1 MTDNA
6 TLVLGFSEYAEAGRR
21 LAEACGYDFA
31 EVSVHQFPDGE
42 RRVQLPGSLPDRVVF
57 CRSLND
63 PDHKLIELFLA
74 AATAR
79 QLGAID
85 LTLVAPY
92 LCYMRQDIA
101 FTPGE
106 AVSQRI
112 LGALLAQHFDGL
124 ITVDPHLHRVH
135 SLGEAVPVSRPQVP
149 DTAPVLASFLKGQ
162 LDNPLLVGPDEESE
176 QWVGAIAREQQLDFV
191 VGRKV
196 RHGDRDVEIELPTMN
211 YRDRHTV
218 LVDDVA
224 STGSTLRVAGELLLA
239 KQAASVDV
247 LVTHALFA
255 GDALERLTAS
265 GIRHVWST
273 DAIPHST
280 NRVHLDHLLA
290 EALET

>member
-1 MTDNA
+1 MTD
-6 TLVLGFSEYAEAGRR
+6 TTPIVLGFTEYAEAGRR
-21 LAEACGYDFA
+21 FADASDCPFA
-31 EVSVHQFPDGE
+31 EISVHQFPDGE
-42 RRVQLPGSLPDRVVF
+42 RRVQLPAELPARVIF

-74 AATAR
+74 ATTAR
-79 QLGAID
+79 QLGATD

-112 LGALLAQHFDGL
+112 IGTLLAQHFDGL
-124 ITVDPHLHRVH
+124 ITVDPHLHRVQT
-135 SLGEAVPVSRPQVP
+135 LGEASPVSRPRVP
-149 DTAPVLASFLKGQ
+149 STAPVLASFLSEQ

-176 QWVGAIAREQQLDFV
+176 QWVGAIAREQELDFV

-196 RHGDRDVEIELPTMN
+196 RHGDRDVEIELPSMD
-211 YRDRHTV
+211 YRDRQAV
-218 LVDDVA
+218 LVDDIA

-239 KQAASVDV
+239 QQVASVDV

-255 GDALERLTAS
+255 GDALPRLTAA
-265 GIRHVWST
+265 GIRNVWST
-273 DAIPHST
+273 DAIPHTS
-280 NRVHLDHLLA
+280 NRIHLDRLLA
-290 EALET
+290 EALKT